1 MLVGKLVYHSVDNK
15 GNKRDYHYNLKGVDT
30 SSVTSFKISSAA
42 FDAQQIL
49 VAEEYNEDGTVK
61 EQIDA
66 MEERQFTVGMADVKV
81 QATRYKNENGKNV
94 NRPVNRDFFCRLG
107 SLIRYAKQQC
117 TVMNQEGYTG
127 LKLASGEFEAV
138 AEQTYIIP
146 YPCQPNSTF
155 AKVELSFGELYGM
168 MFATDY
174 FELELEEDEGLELE
188 LFPNIKNATKLG
200 VAFNTEYLGFP
211 LPEQIVETEPD
222 STGMYTCIEDIIKAH
237 PDKEFSWL
245 LGKDYRI
252 VDDEHL
258 QEICDYIMNYD
269 GYVYYDTETTG
280 LNITF
285 KSRTGQADQLVGVVL
300 SVKYGESFYFPLQMK
315 SIKNLCGGD
324 HFYVMQH
331 YLKPILEGKKLVAH
345 NMSYDWKVAYIYDIN
360 ANIVHDTMAIIKL
373 TIGAEK
379 MDYPIG
385 LKYNA
390 RVLLNRDS
398 LELSDLIVGDSW
410 GESDIKFWDLPY
422 ELVRLY
428 ACADTDNTNGLL
440 QYAIQQDLLTKYNAH
455 KVYEIE
461 VAFSYATAYQEFYG
475 HRINIENL
483 GVIKKEIEQQQK
495 EAMAEME
502 KICGHSFNANSS
514 QQLQTIMFQELHIP
528 PQVSSKTGN
537 LTTDKKTIKK
547 LAELEDIDGNIRYPF
562 CKWLQEYR
570 LAEGV
575 RKIIDK
581 FPEHMTEDGYV
592 FSHVMQYGTTTGR
605 VSVNTPNYQSYSDPV
620 KKNVIP
626 RPGYWMFDTDYS
638 SVEYRVLANM
648 VGNKRIMDSFKDPD
662 FDYHQYQ
669 AARMYRV
676 PYNTVDKKKRKAAKG
691 INFGLPYGMGDM
703 SLGETVFGERTK
715 ENARKA
721 AALRNAYFDGQE
733 DIRDWFEQHRSH
745 GVKYGWAATYFG
757 RRRYFHKQ
765 IFNEAAIRRQAGNCV
780 IQGCLSGSSRI
791 QTLEQGIKKIEQVS
805 GQKLHVWDGE
815 IWTDALIL
823 PSGKKQKCIVT
834 FNNGMQIVC
843 SPDHKFLVRSKRG
856 NDRFVKCSELLS
868 KENSKNPHRIVINT
882 EYQKSNAKYKSDRNV
897 TMPAQ
902 GNNVFLDD
910 LKDSFI
916 LGQVLGRLSSDG
928 NVDQKRGR
936 LRQIVAEHELDV
948 YEFLR
953 QNMQCFNCG
962 AKIDKLRKDRNERIA
977 KVSVYSRTLINEIC
991 SLDIRHRIDDRIFED
1006 TEMLRGFLSGLFDGD
1021 GGISGKIIS
1030 FVQGTQEDFEPFMRD
1045 IQKALLM
1052 FGIRSRYAHY
1062 DGDRYRINIVTTDN
1076 EKFLDVIGFINKD
1089 KQAQGKALTCQRD
1102 EHIFGKCLLVE
1113 SVEMTDEY
1121 IDMYDV
1127 CNTQN
1132 ERFVVDGV
1140 ITHNSAADIYKMAV
1154 GRVFKRVCKEGWLGK
1169 VLFSGFIH
1177 DELLGEVSNDINPG
1191 VFLKALREEFEVK
1204 IKNPDGTPWCP
1215 LYMGFG
1221 YGMSWYEAKSVE
1233 LPIKLQWEFVEKYGE
1248 TGFPDWDGNG
1258 RKFCDT
1264 IPDRLR
1270 EFDVR
1275 DIRNQLYDKDSQG
1288 KEIKATLNKQIL
1300 DCLSDDAKLYTS
1312 GIKEYLAEH
1321 NVENVDI
1328 SEYLKENET
1337 DIEQYLDKKH
1347 HIQKLYSVDGNFV
1360 DSFDKGTTE
1369 SGKTIFIGK
1378 VNGKEVCSFEPDNM
1392 DTQKAIDMYC
1402 VLHDTDRTKVNI
1414 LSIAKVVKD
1423 AEDIDTSKL
1432 DLSLEY
1438 YDDEDE
1444 IERWKEVLNRVKVLG
1459 LYPDVENKRVYLL
1472 RNVPDVYINTIATKI
1487 NKTGNG
1493 YKISFIMFDEKG
1505 NDTVIET
1512 ASYLPVDEQGFIRQI
1527 YIQALQ

>member
-66 MEERQFTVGMADVKV
+66 MEERQFTIGMADVKV

-222 STGMYTCIEDIIKAH
+222 STGMYTCLDDIIKAH

-570 LAEGV
+570 VAEGV

-721 AALRNAYFDGQE
+721 AVLRSAYFDGQE

-745 GVKYGWAATYFG
+745 GVKFGWAATYFG

-780 IQGCLSGSSRI
+780 IQG
-791 QTLEQGIKKIEQVS
+791 T
-805 GQKLHVWDGE
+805 
-815 IWTDALIL
+815 
-823 PSGKKQKCIVT
+823 
-834 FNNGMQIVC
+834 
-843 SPDHKFLVRSKRG
+843 
-856 NDRFVKCSELLS
+856 
-868 KENSKNPHRIVINT
+868 
-882 EYQKSNAKYKSDRNV
+882 
-897 TMPAQ
+897 
-902 GNNVFLDD
+902 
-910 LKDSFI
+910 
-916 LGQVLGRLSSDG
+916 
-928 NVDQKRGR
+928 
-936 LRQIVAEHELDV
+936 
-948 YEFLR
+948 
-953 QNMQCFNCG
+953 
-962 AKIDKLRKDRNERIA
+962 
-977 KVSVYSRTLINEIC
+977 
-991 SLDIRHRIDDRIFED
+991 
-1006 TEMLRGFLSGLFDGD
+1006 
-1021 GGISGKIIS
+1021 
-1030 FVQGTQEDFEPFMRD
+1030 
-1045 IQKALLM
+1045 
-1052 FGIRSRYAHY
+1052 
-1062 DGDRYRINIVTTDN
+1062 
-1076 EKFLDVIGFINKD
+1076 
-1089 KQAQGKALTCQRD
+1089 
-1102 EHIFGKCLLVE
+1102 
-1113 SVEMTDEY
+1113 
-1121 IDMYDV
+1121 
-1127 CNTQN
+1127 
-1132 ERFVVDGV
+1132 
-1140 ITHNSAADIYKMAV
+1140 AADIYKMAV

-1321 NVENVDI
+1321 NAENVDI

-1360 DSFDKGTTE
+1360 DSFDKGVTE

-1423 AEDIDTSKL
+1423 AEDIDTSNL

-1444 IERWKEVLNRVKVLG
+1444 GERWKEVLNRVKVLG